1 MRSTPWFLAGQRHD
15 PELGVDF
22 VEEPH
27 EALWK
32 LAMGLWAEQGEDRE
46 SLCDDAL
53 TLYYGADDWDRDAA
67 IARIAGGGPEPPGT
81 NVIQYCV
88 DAKTAVIVK
97 NKVRPLFVTDKGST
111 ELQEKAKGMQR
122 AVESTF
128 AEAGLYGDLG
138 IDLCFDGN
146 VWDAGVLK
154 IVPDYANMRVLL
166 ERVFPWELLVG
177 KRDSRLGKP
186 RQLFHVQLVDRAVLE
201 AFFAEDE
208 DAIEAIREAPVASD
222 RNTEAADN
230 EANEISDQIMVV
242 EAWHLPSG
250 RVDLEDRKSFG
261 YVQKDGKEEFEPY
274 EDPGHDGRRAI
285 VINGHTLLYE
295 PWPFDYFPFAM
306 FRPLRRRKGFWSRG
320 IPEILAGSQ
329 LAINRM
335 NLRVD
340 GIMNL
345 HARPIIYL
353 WRQAQVN
360 KAKINNDWAS
370 ILEGNVPA
378 GQALQYLTPQS
389 VPAEYIARIDKIIS
403 WAEKQVGLSELTIN
417 AAKPPGVDHA
427 PGMQFLADTE
437 SIRHTPEFRGWE
449 QLHLDASKITADCFR
464 LLSSHASRSGKKF
477 EIVLGD
483 SKDLKRIEWD
493 DVDLP
498 RNKYHLR
505 IYPTNLLAKTPAALI
520 SQAITLFEKGIFTR
534 EQILQ
539 MLDAPDVAAVTGD
552 LVAERENIER
562 TLDALLSGAENIVPD
577 AYMNLEMA
585 KTMTRERIN
594 RLSADGEDDEKIDL
608 LRQYFEDIV
617 EFQRK
622 QVAKDVNAQQG
633 VAPPPGPGGPGGGM
647 PAPQPMPP
655 GMPAP
660 EPANVA
666 A

>member
-1 MRSTPWFLAGQRHD
+1 MNQTPWFLAGQRHD

-27 EALWK
+27 EPLWK

-53 TLYYGADDWDRDAA
+53 TLYYGADDWERDAA
-67 IARIAGGGPEPPGT
+67 LARIAGMRSEPPGT

-111 ELQEKAKGMQR
+111 ELQEKARAMQR
-122 AVESTF
+122 AVEGQF
-128 AEAGLYGDLG
+128 AESGLYGDLG

-154 IVPDYANMRVLL
+154 IVPDYANMRILF
-166 ERVFPWELLVG
+166 ERCFPWELLVG

-186 RQLFHVQLVDRAVLE
+186 RQLFHPQLVDRAVLE

-208 DAIEAIREAPVASD
+208 EAVDAIRNAKNASE
-222 RNTEAADN
+222 RNSEAADH
-230 EANEISDQIMVV
+230 EANEVSDQIIVV

-261 YVQKDGKEEFEPY
+261 YHEGDDGEEFKPY

-285 VINGHTLLYE
+285 VIDGHTLLFE
-295 PWPFDYFPFAM
+295 PWPFDYFPFA
-306 FRPLRRRKGFWSRG
+306 FFKPLRRRKGFWSRG

-335 NLRVD
+335 NQRVD

-353 WRQAQVN
+353 WKQAKVN
-360 KAKINNDWAS
+360 KAKINNDYGT
-370 ILEGNVPA
+370 ILEGNSPA

-389 VPAEYIARIDKIIS
+389 VPAEYMARIDKIIT

-417 AAKPPGVDHA
+417 AAKPPGIDHA
-427 PGMQFLADTE
+427 PGLQFLADTE
-437 SIRHTPEFRGWE
+437 SIRHTPAFRSWE
-449 QLHLDASKITADCFR
+449 QMHLDAAKITVDCFR
-464 LLSSHASRSGKKF
+464 LLSSHAKRSSKSF

-483 SKDLKRIEWD
+483 SKDLKRIDWED
-493 DVDLP
+493 IDLP
-498 RNKYHLR
+498 RSKYHLR
-505 IYPTNLLAKTPAALI
+505 LHPTNLLAKTPAALI
-520 SQAITLFEKGIFTR
+520 SQAITLFEKGLFTR
-534 EQILQ
+534 EQVLQ

-552 LVAERENIER
+552 MVAARENIER
-562 TLDALLSGAENIVPD
+562 QLEAILKGEDPELHGPD
-577 AYMNLEMA
+577 TFMDLEMA
-585 KTMTRERIN
+585 KVMTRERIN
-594 RLSADGEDDEKIDL
+594 RLSADGEPDENIDL
-608 LRQYFEDIV
+608 LRQFFADLV
-617 EFQRK
+617 EFQRGE
-622 QVAKDVNAQQG
+622 VAAEVNAQQG
-633 VAPPPGPGGPGGGM
+633 VPPPGGPGGGM
-647 PAPQPMPP
+647 PAPQPVPP
-655 GMPAP
+655 GAPAP